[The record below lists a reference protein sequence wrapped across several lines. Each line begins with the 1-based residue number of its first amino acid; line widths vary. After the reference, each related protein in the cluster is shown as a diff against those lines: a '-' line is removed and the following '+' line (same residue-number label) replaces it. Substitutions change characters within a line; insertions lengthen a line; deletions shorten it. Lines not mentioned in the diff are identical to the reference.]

1 MKIEIKGRLK
11 SVSAPE
17 SKSEK
22 FTVQEIIL
30 SRQSTDEFGDMSG
43 QENIYPFQV
52 VNSDIEKLNLKA
64 LVGKKVKA
72 TGYINGREYEEKFY
86 VSLRLRSIEVLEA
99 SANGFPEAVESPVV
113 SYEKPFEEPV
123 PVDDLPF

>member
-22 FTVQEIIL
+22 FTVQEMIL
-30 SRQSTDEFGDMSG
+30 SRQSTDEFGDLSG

-72 TGYINGREYEEKFY
+72 TGYINGREHEGKYY
-86 VSLRLRSIEVLEA
+86 VSMRLRSIEVLEA
-99 SANGFPEAVESPVV
+99 SANGFPAAVE
-113 SYEKPFEEPV
+113 EEVGVIPEDHT
-123 PVDDLPF
+123 PW